1 MGILR
6 SERADMPR
14 PTHVD
19 QHNMNMT
26 LIQSKTSI
34 VLAHGDPNWVRSKLL
49 RLVRR
54 LTRFAWQEF
63 MQDVS
68 RIEVR
73 YGRYDDGSPK
83 RWREWQ
89 GVRDHLNE
97 AGMIIKS
104 KEVTHE

>member
-1 MGILR
+1 
-6 SERADMPR
+6 
-14 PTHVD
+14 
-19 QHNMNMT
+19 
-26 LIQSKTSI
+26 
-34 VLAHGDPNWVRSKLL
+34 
-49 RLVRR
+49 
-54 LTRFAWQEF
+54 